1 VNGNALFSTR
11 DLDEPIEGWYHIE
24 GDDHIVFEIGWE
36 HFAQVAGIGDGSF
49 LLLNAEARNAAICLD
64 LVEIINP

>member
-11 DLDEPIEGWYHIE
+11 DLDDPIEGWYHIE
-24 GDDHIVFEIGWE
+24 WDDHIVFKIGWE
-36 HFAQVAGIGDGSF
+36 HFAQLAGIGDGSL
-49 LLLNAEARNAAICLD
+49 LLLNAEAKNVAICLD

>member
-1 VNGNALFSTR
+1 MNGNALFSTM
-11 DLDEPIEGWYHIE
+11 DLDEPIQGWYHIE
-24 GDDHIVFEIGWE
+24 GDDDIVFQIEWG
-36 HFAQVAGIGDGSF
+36 HFAQVTGTGDGSL